1 MFNGRNISLR
11 MPEELVEI
19 VNYLNEKTSTGEFE
33 FSNSVSYWEDKE
45 HIIESFSYDK
55 HRWYF
60 AVALAYITYLNDG
73 NIIFDKT
80 NNIRRWAWAF
90 SLVSGISNWSPEFM
104 KLVIQSFENK
114 EDNIENLIREQ
125 GR

>member
-1 MFNGRNISLR
+1 MFNGRNISLG

-60 AVALAYITYLNDG
+60 AVALAYITYLMMVILFSIRLITLGDG
-73 NIIFDKT
+73 LGH
-80 NNIRRWAWAF
+80 
-90 SLVSGISNWSPEFM
+90 LVLFQEYQIGPLSS
-104 KLVIQSFENK
+104 
-114 EDNIENLIREQ
+114 
-125 GR
+125 